1 MASKDPT
8 KNVKIQS
15 TKWEKMFVNH
25 ISDKVLVSRIY
36 EELLQFDNRKTIQF
50 KNEQRT

>member
-8 KNVKIQS
+8 KNVNIHS
-15 TKWEKMFVNH
+15 TKWKMFVNH

-36 EELLQFDNRKTIQF
+36 RKLLQFDNKKTLQF